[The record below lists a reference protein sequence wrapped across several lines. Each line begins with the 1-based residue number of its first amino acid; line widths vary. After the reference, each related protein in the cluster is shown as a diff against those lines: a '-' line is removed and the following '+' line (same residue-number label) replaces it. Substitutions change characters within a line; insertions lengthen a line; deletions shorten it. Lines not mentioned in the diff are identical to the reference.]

1 MVSWVLY
8 LVGVLFSTPAFF
20 QVFGG
25 FKKVLKVTAREA
37 TRASVDG
44 ADRTASA

>member
-1 MVSWVLY
+1 MVSWVFY
-8 LVGVLFSTPAFF
+8 VVGVLFSTPAFF
-20 QVFGG
+20 QVFDG

-44 ADRTASA
+44 MDRTA

>member
-20 QVFGG
+20 QVFDG

-37 TRASVDG
+37 TLASVDG
-44 ADRTASA
+44 TDRTALA